1 VSTTD
6 DHARLSSS
14 QGSSSAADRLPI
26 FLPSLHRRHAQ
37 PRPRAFVLFDP
48 DGAFAAVAARPRPL
62 VAMLVLCAFALLPPL
77 SFVAK
82 ANQVGG
88 MRAVLVD
95 EMKKSGAWEKIQAM
109 PAEQRERVL
118 RASAPAMTVALPLG
132 AVGKRCGWLLLVAVG
147 CFVLVRHTSQRP
159 IGLFDIVG
167 VVAVGA
173 APLAVHDLLTAVSLL
188 MHDLRAIDPQNA
200 VMSNPAALFFDGREA
215 RTALAMALRGVD
227 VFELHACWLMGLGV
241 VQLTH
246 TRSVSPWLVS
256 FGGHVVATVVAALTA
271 KAAG

>member
-1 VSTTD
+1 VQAND
-6 DHARLSSS
+6 DQAPSDSSL
-14 QGSSSAADRLPI
+14 GAPNVAGRLPI

-37 PRPRAFVLFDP
+37 PRPRALVLFDP
-48 DGAFAAVAARPRPL
+48 EGAFAAVAARPRPL

-109 PAEQRERVL
+109 PATQREQVL
-118 RASAPAMTVALPLG
+118 RAAAPAMTVALPLG
-132 AVGKRCGWLLLVAVG
+132 AVGKRCGWLLLVAVA

-159 IGLFDIVG
+159 IGLFDVVG

-173 APLAVHDLLTAVSLL
+173 APLAVHDALTAVSLL
-188 MHDLRAIDPQNA
+188 VHDLRAIDPQNA
-200 VMSNPAALFFDGREA
+200 VMSNPAAFFFDGPEA

-241 VQLTH
+241 VRLTH
-246 TRSVSPWLVS
+246 TRSLSPWLVT
-256 FGGHVVATVVAALTA
+256 FGGHVVATIVATLTA